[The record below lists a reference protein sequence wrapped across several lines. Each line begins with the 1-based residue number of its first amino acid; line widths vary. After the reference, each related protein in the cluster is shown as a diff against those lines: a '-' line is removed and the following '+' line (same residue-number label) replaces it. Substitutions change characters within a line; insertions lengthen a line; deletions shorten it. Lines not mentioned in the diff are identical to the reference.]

1 MLFLLHL
8 IKNMGR
14 STETFSK
21 KEREKKKLKKHQD
34 KKEKSDDRKTN
45 AIKGQ
50 GLADMM
56 AYVDANGNI
65 TSVPQEM
72 GSRKKVSVEDIQIST
87 SKQEEIELE
96 VIRKG
101 TVTFFNESKGF
112 GFIKD
117 LQTQESIFVHVN
129 SASFAIKENDK
140 VTFEVEPGQK
150 GPTAVK
156 IAKAN

>member
-1 MLFLLHL
+1 
-8 IKNMGR
+8 MGR

-21 KEREKKKLKKHQD
+21 KEREKKKLKKQKD
-34 KKEKSDDRKTN
+34 KKEKAEERKTS
-45 AIKGQ
+45 AVKGQ
-50 GLADMM
+50 SLTDMM
-56 AYVDANGNI
+56 AYVDENGNL

-87 SKQEEIELE
+87 SKQEDIEVEI
-96 VIRKG
+96 VRKG

-112 GFIKD
+112 GFIRD
-117 LQTQESIFVHVN
+117 LQTQESIFVHIN
-129 SASFAIKENDK
+129 SVTFPIKENDK

-156 IAKAN
+156 VAKAN